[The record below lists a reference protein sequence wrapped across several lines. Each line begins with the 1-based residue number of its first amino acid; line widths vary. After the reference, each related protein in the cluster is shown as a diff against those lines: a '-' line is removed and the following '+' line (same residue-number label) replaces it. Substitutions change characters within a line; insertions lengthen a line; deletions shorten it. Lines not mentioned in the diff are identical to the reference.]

1 MKKLILLLFFVST
14 FISCEDQIDE
24 LFNDSNTFYKLKIDT
39 TYSDSATFSQISL
52 PNHNF
57 NITKQEQTFT
67 LNKGILSVSRDV
79 KATLNFTCAS
89 KTSNKDVLV
98 NFYKDQTTIIKLTN
112 MVVSANDCS
121 LTFVVSYEKL

>member
-1 MKKLILLLFFVST
+1 M
-14 FISCEDQIDE
+14 
-24 LFNDSNTFYKLKIDT
+24 
-39 TYSDSATFSQISL
+39 
-52 PNHNF
+52 
-57 NITKQEQTFT
+57 
-67 LNKGILSVSRDV
+67 SRDV

-89 KTSNKDVLV
+89 KTSSKDVLV